1 MEWPIY
7 RKNEKR
13 ASPWRRRE
21 KMSKRLELVEL
32 PPIGPEDLLPLN
44 LEELPPITGDEVELV
59 FPQDDEPQGAKE

>member
-32 PPIGPEDLLPLN
+32 PPI
-44 LEELPPITGDEVELV
+44 TGDEVEHV
-59 FPQDDEPQGAKE
+59 FPQDEETQGAKE